1 MIGRSWG
8 VSRGDRKFGTGMENA
23 KIADRLEH
31 LAALLEFQG
40 ANPFRLRAYRQ
51 GAEAIR
57 AAAASVA
64 AAVESGGDLTA
75 WAGIGESVAE
85 KCRELVQT
93 GQLHQILELER
104 EIPPT
109 VLDLLRVPN
118 LGPKKAAVL
127 FRDLGIQNLEQL
139 RAACQAERVRGL
151 KGFGAKTEA
160 ALLAGI
166 EIAAQAN
173 LRWRINSAD
182 EMVQALRVHLAACP
196 AVQRLEFAGSYRR
209 GKETVGDLDVLAVA
223 TDGSAVMDRLSG
235 FPQVAQ
241 VIARG
246 GTKLSVRLESGLQ
259 LDLRLVGPKSFGAAL
274 QYFTGSQQHNVELR
288 QRAKQREL
296 KINEWGVFRL
306 GSAAEL
312 ANDPELDGWVAGC
325 EEADVYAAVGLPW
338 IDPRLREFRDEYEW
352 ADRDALPRL
361 VQIADIRGDLHMHT
375 VASDGENT
383 ILEMVAA
390 ARGRGLDYIAITD
403 HSQRVSVAAGLT
415 AERLLRQ
422 WEEIDRV
429 NASLGDAFRVLK
441 SVECDILEDGRMDLP
456 DEVLAEADWV
466 MASVHFGIKQTR
478 EQITARIMGAIE
490 HPSVSAISHPT
501 GRLINR
507 RPAYEVDIPAVIEQ
521 AAKHRK
527 ILELN
532 ASPKR
537 LDLDDLHVRMARLAG
552 VPIVIS
558 TDSHSVDGFDN
569 LRFGVQQAQ
578 RGGLSAE
585 HVINTRPWA
594 EIQAWLRGDAVRA

>member
-1 MIGRSWG
+1 
-8 VSRGDRKFGTGMENA
+8 MENG
-23 KIADRLEH
+23 KIAERLEH

-57 AAAASVA
+57 AAATAVS
-64 AAVESGGDLTA
+64 AAVEAGEDLTT

-93 GQLHQILELER
+93 GGLQQIRDLEQ

-127 FRDLGIQNLEQL
+127 FRDLGIQNLDQL
-139 RAACQAERVRGL
+139 RAACQAERVRAL

-160 ALLAGI
+160 LLLAGI

-173 LRWRINSAD
+173 LRWRINDAD
-182 EMVQALRVHLAACP
+182 HWVQALREHLSACS
-196 AVQRLEFAGSYRR
+196 VIQRLEFAGSYRR
-209 GKETVGDLDVLAVA
+209 GKETVGDLDILAVA
-223 TDGSAVMDRLSG
+223 TDANAVMDHLSG
-235 FPQVAQ
+235 FPSVAQ

-246 GTKLSVRLESGLQ
+246 GTKLSVRLEQGLQ
-259 LDLRLVGPKSFGAAL
+259 VDLRLVGPKSFGAAL

-288 QRAKQREL
+288 HRAKQRDL

-312 ANDPELDGWVAGC
+312 ANDPDLDGWVAGR
-325 EEADVYAAVGLPW
+325 EETDVYAAVGLPW
-338 IDPRLREFRDEYEW
+338 IDPRLRELRDEYVW
-352 ADRDALPRL
+352 ADGGMLPRL

-390 ARGRGLDYIAITD
+390 ARERGLDYIAITD

-415 AERLLRQ
+415 PERVLQQ
-422 WEEIDRV
+422 WAEIDRL
-429 NASLGDAFRVLK
+429 NATLEGSFRILK
-441 SVECDILEDGRMDLP
+441 SIECDILEDGRMDLP
-456 DEVLAEADWV
+456 DDVLAQADWV
-466 MASVHFGIKQTR
+466 MASVHFGIKQSR
-478 EQITARIMGAIE
+478 EQITARILGAIE

-507 RPAYEVDIPAVIEQ
+507 RPAYEVDIPAVIEH

-537 LDLDDLHVRMARLAG
+537 LDLDDLHVRMARMAG

-558 TDSHSVDGFDN
+558 TDSHAVGGFDN

-578 RGGLSAE
+578 RGGLSPE
-585 HVINTRPWA
+585 HVINTRSWP
-594 EIQAWLRGDAVRA
+594 EIQAWLKGDATPV

>member
-1 MIGRSWG
+1 
-8 VSRGDRKFGTGMENA
+8 MENG

-57 AAAASVA
+57 ASATAVA
-64 AAVESGGDLTA
+64 AAVEAGEDLTA
-75 WAGIGESVAE
+75 WAGIGDSVAE

-93 GQLHQILELER
+93 GQLQQILELEQK
-104 EIPPT
+104 IPPT

-127 FRDLGIQNLEQL
+127 FRDLGIENLDQL
-139 RAACQAERVRGL
+139 REACQAQKVRGL

-160 ALLAGI
+160 LLLAGI

-173 LRWRINSAD
+173 LRWRINDAD
-182 EMVQALRVHLAACP
+182 QMVHALREHLSACP
-196 AVQRLEFAGSYRR
+196 ELQRLEFAGSFRR
-209 GKETVGDLDVLAVA
+209 GKETVGDLDLLVLA
-223 TDGSAVMDRLSG
+223 TDGAAVMDRLAG

-246 GTKLSVRLESGLQ
+246 GTKLSVRLDNGFQ
-259 LDLRLVGPKSFGAAL
+259 VDLRLVGPKSFGAAL

-288 QRAKQREL
+288 HRAKQRDL

-306 GSAAEL
+306 GSPAEL
-312 ANDPELDGWVAGC
+312 ANDPDLDGWVAGR

-338 IDPRLREFRDEYEW
+338 IDPRLRELRDEYSW

-361 VQIADIRGDLHMHT
+361 VQVADIRGDLHMHT

-390 ARGRGLDYIAITD
+390 ARERGLDYIAITD

-415 AERLLRQ
+415 PERLLQQ
-422 WEEIDRV
+422 WEEIDRL
-429 NASLGDAFRVLK
+429 NATLGGEFRILK
-441 SVECDILEDGRMDLP
+441 SIECDILEDGRMDLP
-456 DEVLAEADWV
+456 DEVLARADWV
-466 MASVHFGIKQTR
+466 MASVHFGIKQSR
-478 EQITARIMGAIE
+478 EQITARILGAIE

-507 RPAYEVDIPAVIEQ
+507 RPAYEVDIPAVIEH

-558 TDSHSVDGFDN
+558 TDSHAVGGFDN

-578 RGGLSAE
+578 RGGLSPE
-585 HVINTRPWA
+585 HVINTRSWPG
-594 EIQAWLRGDAVRA
+594 IQAWLRGDASLA

>member
-1 MIGRSWG
+1 
-8 VSRGDRKFGTGMENA
+8 MENG

-57 AAAASVA
+57 ASATAVA
-64 AAVESGGDLTA
+64 AAVESGEDLTA
-75 WAGIGESVAE
+75 WAGIGDSVAE

-93 GQLHQILELER
+93 GQLQQIQELEQQ
-104 EIPPT
+104 IPPT

-127 FRDLGIQNLEQL
+127 FRDLGIENLDQL
-139 RAACQAERVRGL
+139 REACQAQKVRGL

-160 ALLAGI
+160 LLLAGI

-173 LRWRINSAD
+173 LRWRINDAD
-182 EMVQALRVHLAACP
+182 QMVHALREHLSACS
-196 AVQRLEFAGSYRR
+196 ALQRLEFAGSFRR
-209 GKETVGDLDVLAVA
+209 GKETVGDLDLLVLA
-223 TDGSAVMDRLSG
+223 TDGAAVMDQLAG
-235 FPQVAQ
+235 FAPVAQ

-246 GTKLSVRLESGLQ
+246 GTKLSVRLDNGFQ
-259 LDLRLVGPKSFGAAL
+259 VDLRLVGPKSFGAAL

-288 QRAKQREL
+288 HRAKQRDL

-306 GSAAEL
+306 GSPAEL
-312 ANDPELDGWVAGC
+312 ANDPDLDGWVAGR

-338 IDPRLREFRDEYEW
+338 IDPRLRELRDEYAW

-361 VQIADIRGDLHMHT
+361 IQVSDIRGDLHMHT

-390 ARGRGLDYIAITD
+390 ARERGLDYIAITD

-415 AERLLRQ
+415 PERLLRQ
-422 WEEIDRV
+422 WEEIDRL
-429 NASLGDAFRVLK
+429 NATLGGEFRILK
-441 SVECDILEDGRMDLP
+441 SIECDILEDGRMDLP
-456 DEVLAEADWV
+456 DDVLARADWV
-466 MASVHFGIKQTR
+466 MASVHFGIKQSR
-478 EQITARIMGAIE
+478 EQITARILGAIE

-507 RPAYEVDIPAVIEQ
+507 RPAYEVDIPAVIEH

-558 TDSHSVDGFDN
+558 TDSHAVGGFDN

-578 RGGLSAE
+578 RGGLSRE
-585 HVINTRPWA
+585 HVINTRSWPG
-594 EIQAWLRGDAVRA
+594 IQAWLRGDASQD

>member
-1 MIGRSWG
+1 
-8 VSRGDRKFGTGMENA
+8 MENG

-57 AAAASVA
+57 AAATAVA
-64 AAVESGGDLTA
+64 AAVESGEDLTS
-75 WAGIGESVAE
+75 WAGIGDSVAE

-93 GQLHQILELER
+93 GQLQQIQELEQQ
-104 EIPPT
+104 IPPT

-127 FRDLGIQNLEQL
+127 FRDLGIENLDQL
-139 RAACQAERVRGL
+139 REACQAQKVRAL

-160 ALLAGI
+160 LLLAGI

-173 LRWRINSAD
+173 LRWRINDAD
-182 EMVQALRVHLAACP
+182 QMVHSLREHLSACP
-196 AVQRLEFAGSYRR
+196 ELQRLEFAGSFRR
-209 GKETVGDLDVLAVA
+209 GKETVGDLDLLALA
-223 TDGSAVMDRLSG
+223 TDSAAVMDQLAG
-235 FPQVAQ
+235 FSQVAQ

-246 GTKLSVRLESGLQ
+246 GTKLSVRLDNGFQ
-259 LDLRLVGPKSFGAAL
+259 VDLRLVGPKSFGAAL

-288 QRAKQREL
+288 HRAKQRDL

-306 GSAAEL
+306 GSPAEL
-312 ANDPELDGWVAGC
+312 ANDPDLDGWVAGR

-338 IDPRLREFRDEYEW
+338 IDPRLRELRDEYAW

-390 ARGRGLDYIAITD
+390 ARERGLDYIAITD

-415 AERLLRQ
+415 PERLLQQ
-422 WEEIDRV
+422 WEEIERL
-429 NASLGDAFRVLK
+429 NATLGGEFRILK
-441 SVECDILEDGRMDLP
+441 SIECDILEDGRMDLP
-456 DEVLAEADWV
+456 DDVLARADWV
-466 MASVHFGIKQTR
+466 MASVHFGIKQSR

-507 RPAYEVDIPAVIEQ
+507 RPAYEVDIPAVIEH

-558 TDSHSVDGFDN
+558 TDSHAVGGFDN

-578 RGGLSAE
+578 RGGLSPE
-585 HVINTRPWA
+585 HVINTRSWPG
-594 EIQAWLRGDAVRA
+594 IQAWLRGDASQD

>member
-1 MIGRSWG
+1 
-8 VSRGDRKFGTGMENA
+8 MENA

-57 AAAASVA
+57 ASAASVA
-64 AAVESGGDLTA
+64 AAVDSGGDLTA

-93 GQLHQILELER
+93 GQLQQILDLEQ

-139 RAACQAERVRGL
+139 REACQAERVRGL
-151 KGFGAKTEA
+151 KGFGVKTEA

-182 EMVQALRVHLAACP
+182 EMVQALRAHLAACP

-223 TDGSAVMDRLSG
+223 TDGAAVMDRLSG
-235 FPQVAQ
+235 FPSVAQ

-288 QRAKQREL
+288 QRAKQRAL

-352 ADRDALPRL
+352 ADGGALPRL
-361 VQIADIRGDLHMHT
+361 VQVGDIRGDLHMHT

-383 ILEMVAA
+383 IMEMVAA
-390 ARGRGLDYIAITD
+390 ARERGLDYIAITD

-415 AERLLRQ
+415 PERLLRQ

-429 NASLGDAFRVLK
+429 NASLGDEFRVLK
-441 SVECDILEDGRMDLP
+441 SIECDILEDGRMDLP
-456 DEVLAEADWV
+456 DDVLAQADWV
-466 MASVHFGIKQTR
+466 MASVHFGIKQSR
-478 EQITARIMGAIE
+478 EQITARILGAIE

-507 RPAYEVDIPAVIEQ
+507 RPAYEVDVPAVIAH

-537 LDLDDLHVRMARLAG
+537 LDLDDLHVRMARMAG

-558 TDSHSVDGFDN
+558 TDSHSVGGFDN

-585 HVINTRPWA
+585 HVINTRSWPS
-594 EIQAWLRGDAVRA
+594 IQAWLRGVASQA

>member
-1 MIGRSWG
+1 
-8 VSRGDRKFGTGMENA
+8 MENA
-23 KIADRLEH
+23 KIAERLEH

-57 AAAASVA
+57 AAATAVS
-64 AAVESGGDLTA
+64 AAVEAGEDLTA

-85 KCRELVQT
+85 KCYELVQT
-93 GQLHQILELER
+93 GGLQQIRDLEK

-139 RAACQAERVRGL
+139 REACQAQRVRAL
-151 KGFGAKTEA
+151 KGFGAKTETL
-160 ALLAGI
+160 LLAGI

-173 LRWRINSAD
+173 VRWRINDAD
-182 EMVQALRVHLAACP
+182 QLVQALREHLRACS
-196 AVQRLEFAGSYRR
+196 VIQRLEFAGSYRR
-209 GKETVGDLDVLAVA
+209 GKETVGDLDILAVA
-223 TDGSAVMDRLSG
+223 SDAAAVMDHLSG
-235 FPQVAQ
+235 FRSVAQ

-246 GTKLSVRLESGLQ
+246 GTKLSVRLENGLQ
-259 LDLRLVGPKSFGAAL
+259 VDLRLVGPKSFGAAL

-288 QRAKQREL
+288 HRAKQRDL

-312 ANDPELDGWVAGC
+312 ANDPELDGWVAGR

-338 IDPRLREFRDEYEW
+338 IDPRLRELRDEYTW
-352 ADRDALPRL
+352 ADAGTLPRL
-361 VQIADIRGDLHMHT
+361 VQVADIRGDLHMHT
-375 VASDGENT
+375 MASDGENT

-390 ARGRGLDYIAITD
+390 ARERGLDYIAITD

-415 AERLLRQ
+415 PDRVLQQ
-422 WEEIDRV
+422 WAEIDRL
-429 NASLGDAFRVLK
+429 NAALGGEFRILK
-441 SVECDILEDGRMDLP
+441 SIECDILEDGRLDLP
-456 DEVLAEADWV
+456 DDVLAQADWV
-466 MASVHFGIKQTR
+466 MASVHFGIKQSR
-478 EQITARIMGAIE
+478 EQITARILGAIE

-507 RPAYEVDIPAVIEQ
+507 RPAYEVDIPAVIEH

-537 LDLDDLHVRMARLAG
+537 LDLDDLHVRMARMAG

-558 TDSHSVDGFDN
+558 TDSHAVGGFDN

-578 RGGLSAE
+578 RGGLAPE
-585 HVINTRPWA
+585 HVINTRSWPQ
-594 EIQAWLRGDAVRA
+594 IQAWLRGDAS

>member
-1 MIGRSWG
+1 
-8 VSRGDRKFGTGMENA
+8 MENG

-31 LAALLEFQG
+31 LASLLEFEG

-57 AAAASVA
+57 ASATAVA
-64 AAVESGGDLTA
+64 AAVEAGQDLTA
-75 WAGIGESVAE
+75 WAGIGDSVAE

-93 GQLHQILELER
+93 GQLQQIAELEQK
-104 EIPPT
+104 IPPT

-127 FRDLGIQNLEQL
+127 FHDLGIVNLDQL
-139 RAACQAERVRGL
+139 REACQAQKVRGL

-160 ALLAGI
+160 LLLAGI

-173 LRWRINSAD
+173 LRWRINDAD
-182 EMVQALRVHLAACP
+182 QMVHALREQLSACSEL
-196 AVQRLEFAGSYRR
+196 QRLEFAGSFRR
-209 GKETVGDLDVLAVA
+209 GKETVGDLDLLALA
-223 TDGSAVMDRLSG
+223 TDGAAVMDQLAG
-235 FPQVAQ
+235 FGQVAQ

-246 GTKLSVRLESGLQ
+246 GTKLSVRLGNGFQ
-259 LDLRLVGPKSFGAAL
+259 VDLRLVGPKSFGAAL

-288 QRAKQREL
+288 HRAKQRNL

-306 GSAAEL
+306 GSPAEM
-312 ANDPELDGWVAGC
+312 ANDPDLDGWVAGR

-338 IDPRLREFRDEYEW
+338 IDPRLRELRDEYAW

-361 VQIADIRGDLHMHT
+361 VQVTDIRGDLHMHT

-383 ILEMVAA
+383 ILEMAAA
-390 ARGRGLDYIAITD
+390 ARERGLDYIAITD

-415 AERLLRQ
+415 PERVLRQ
-422 WEEIDRV
+422 WEEIDRI
-429 NASLGDAFRVLK
+429 NGTLGGEFRILK
-441 SVECDILEDGRMDLP
+441 SIECDILEDGRMDLP
-456 DEVLAEADWV
+456 DDVLARADWV
-466 MASVHFGIKQTR
+466 MASVHFGIKQSR
-478 EQITARIMGAIE
+478 EQITARILGAIE

-507 RPAYEVDIPAVIEQ
+507 RPAYEVDIPAVIEH

-558 TDSHSVDGFDN
+558 TDSHAVGGFEN

-578 RGGLSAE
+578 RGGLTPE
-585 HVINTRPWA
+585 HVINTRSWPG
-594 EIQAWLRGDAVRA
+594 IQAWLRGDASQA